1 MKCPRCGARIR
12 DDAAECPACGIWL
25 DDLPETAEPSNKPL
39 LIAMA
44 LVLTALLVITFL
56 AFTGKFSE
64 QRKAALAAATPTP
77 EAEET
82 AAVTAA
88 PAPSSVPTPL
98 STEPLSFDPSAQP
111 TASPSPS
118 ASAAPEPTP
127 TPNSTALQGH
137 YVIPGSD
144 SRYLTETE
152 LADLSDRDLMLARN
166 EIFARHGFIFSTDW
180 LQGYFLTQSW
190 YKGTATAAQFDAD
203 VFNAF
208 ERANVDLILR
218 VEAEREGG

>member
-1 MKCPRCGARIR
+1 MKCPRCGAHIR
-12 DDAAECPACGIWL
+12 DDAAQCRSCGIWL
-25 DDLPETAEPSNKPL
+25 DDVPETAEPSNKPL

-44 LVLTALLVITFL
+44 VVLTALLVITFL

-64 QRKAALAAATPTP
+64 QRKQALAAATPSP
-77 EAEET
+77 EAEKT
-82 AAVTAA
+82 AAVTATSA
-88 PAPSSVPTPL
+88 PTPL
-98 STEPLSFDPSAQP
+98 YTEKLSFDPSAQP
-111 TASPSPS
+111 SASPSLSP
-118 ASAAPEPTP
+118 SAAPETTP
-127 TPNSTALQGH
+127 TPVPSAAGH

-152 LADLSDRDLMLARN
+152 LSGLSDRDLMLARN

-190 YKGTATAAQFDAD
+190 YKGTATAAQFDAE